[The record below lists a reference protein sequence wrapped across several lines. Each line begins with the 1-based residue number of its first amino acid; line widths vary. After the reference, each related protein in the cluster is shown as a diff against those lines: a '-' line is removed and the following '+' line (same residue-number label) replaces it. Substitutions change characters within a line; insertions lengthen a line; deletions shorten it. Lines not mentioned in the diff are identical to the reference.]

1 MKYLEGLG
9 HPQGLV
15 NPADGRTD
23 FDVSNGVGKTYIG
36 IYCDSN
42 TTDSTDPTE
51 YAWSLIKG
59 ERGDQGIPG
68 TRGADGRTP
77 YFHIAYANSADGTI
91 NFDASNSDGKIYI
104 GQYTDYTQADST
116 NPPSVS

>member
-1 MKYLEGLG
+1 MSSYT
-9 HPQGLV
+9 HIAYANSV
-15 NPADGRTD
+15 DGRTD

-68 TRGADGRTP
+68 TKGADGRTP
-77 YFHIAYANSADGTI
+77 YFHTAWSYSLDGKNGFTTVYPNLNLYADTR
-91 NFDASNSDGKIYI
+91 NFDD
-104 GQYTDYTQADST
+104 ADTWINYQSWL
-116 NPPSVS
+116 S